1 MTAPS
6 ADRREGP
13 GGPDDHVARVVRVHG
28 FASLAS
34 DVLSQT
40 LSTVLAGGLLYLVAS
55 LAGALTGS
63 RRAALLL
70 VAACLLPVAGFLLL
84 QRVPGWRRTGRGGS
98 CGCAV
103 CRAAG

>member
-1 MTAPS
+1 MAAPD
-6 ADRREGP
+6 AEHREGP
-13 GGPDDHVARVVRVHG
+13 REPGDDVTRVVRVHG
-28 FASLAS
+28 LASLAS

-63 RRAALLL
+63 SGAALLL

-98 CGCAV
+98 CGCSV